1 MKMADDSNARY
12 RSSDPHAR
20 AAAASASHGNDPL
33 AELARLIGQTDPFS
47 QASRNVR
54 TPAQPGAKPI
64 APVRAQSAQPA
75 EQSSVQ
81 PVRQR
86 AYDPFAQPVH
96 QAPLPGDHQ
105 YNPQTFTDT
114 RIAYASGAYSAAGA
128 SPQPDAFAEQH
139 APEMRGAPHLPESPM
154 LPADDF
160 YSAGMQGGHRKGMVT
175 VMAVL
180 GLAVVGTLAAF
191 GYRSLSGPS
200 SSSAPP
206 PVIRASAEPSKVPPP
221 PSANP
226 DTGSTKLTYDRF
238 GDRGQNEQ
246 VVSREEQPVEM
257 KDLARSAPRVVLPGA
272 PTVNPTS
279 SSVASAQ
286 VPGNPPSVLTEPK
299 RVRTV
304 PIRPDQPEAGV
315 RPQTVPAAPIA
326 PQRQAAAGAN
336 MPLDIA
342 AQTASAGAPTVRT
355 APVRPGQ
362 NTSPLSLNPDSNPAQ
377 AQAARQAPTRLASV
391 QSGGYV
397 VQVASQRSEADA
409 QSSYRSIQSKFSSLL
424 SEHQAMI
431 KRADLG
437 DKGTYYRAMVG
448 PFSTREQAIQLCGS
462 LKAAG
467 GDCVVQSN

>member
-1 MKMADDSNARY
+1 MADDSNARY
-12 RSSDPHAR
+12 RSSDPQAG
-20 AAAASASHGNDPL
+20 AAAASATHGNDPL

-54 TPAQPGAKPI
+54 STAQPATKPI
-64 APVRAQSAQPA
+64 APVPAQSVQPA
-75 EQSSVQ
+75 EQIFVQ

-96 QAPLPGDHQ
+96 QAPLPGDNQ
-105 YNPQTFTDT
+105 YDPQTFTDT
-114 RIAYASGAYSAAGA
+114 RIAYASGAYSSA
-128 SPQPDAFAEQH
+128 STQPDAFAEQH
-139 APEMRGAPHLPESPM
+139 GPEMQRGAPHLPESPM

-175 VMAVL
+175 VMAVM

-206 PVIRASAEPSKVPPP
+206 PVIRASTEPSKVAPP

-272 PTVNPTS
+272 PTVNSTG
-279 SSVASAQ
+279 SSVASVQA
-286 VPGNPPSVLTEPK
+286 PGNPPSVLTEPK

-342 AQTASAGAPTVRT
+342 AQTASAAAPTART
-355 APVRPGQ
+355 VPARPGQ

-377 AQAARQAPTRLASV
+377 AQAARTAPTRLASV

-424 SEHQAMI
+424 SDHQAVI
-431 KRADLG
+431 KRAELG